1 MTVPAHPRSPGPTAL
16 RRPAV
21 SRPSV
26 ALRRPIASR
35 RPAAPRHPAA
45 FRRPAADR
53 AEIRLPWWAVA
64 LPVVAFGALLIM
76 IMSPG
81 QAQAATA
88 DPALGQL
95 IERALRLL
103 SH

>member
-1 MTVPAHPRSPGPTAL
+1 MTAPAHPRSPGPTAF
-16 RRPAV
+16 RGPAV
-21 SRPSV
+21 PCHPVASRRRPSV
-26 ALRRPIASR
+26 
-35 RPAAPRHPAA
+35 PRHPAA
-45 FRRPAADR
+45 LHRPAADR

-88 DPALGQL
+88 DPGLGQL
-95 IERALRLL
+95 IERTLQLL

>member
-1 MTVPAHPRSPGPTAL
+1 MTAPAHPRSPGPTAS

-21 SRPSV
+21 PCHPV
-26 ALRRPIASR
+26 ASR
-35 RPAAPRHPAA
+35 SPAVPRHPAA
-45 FRRPAADR
+45 LHRPAADR

-95 IERALRLL
+95 IERALQLL

>member
-1 MTVPAHPRSPGPTAL
+1 MTAPAHPRSPGPTAS

-21 SRPSV
+21 PCHPV
-26 ALRRPIASR
+26 ASR
-35 RPAAPRHPAA
+35 SSAVPRHPAA
-45 FRRPAADR
+45 LHRPAADH

-64 LPVVAFGALLIM
+64 LPVVVFGALLIM

-95 IERALRLL
+95 IERTLQLL

>member
-1 MTVPAHPRSPGPTAL
+1 MTVPAHPRSPGPAAL
-16 RRPAV
+16 HRPVA

-26 ALRRPIASR
+26 ASR
-35 RPAAPRHPAA
+35 RPVAPRHPAA
-45 FRRPAADR
+45 SRRPAVGR

-95 IERALRLL
+95 IERTLRLL

>member
-1 MTVPAHPRSPGPTAL
+1 MTAPAHPRSPGPTAS

-21 SRPSV
+21 PCHPV
-26 ALRRPIASR
+26 ASR
-35 RPAAPRHPAA
+35 SPAVPRHPAA
-45 FRRPAADR
+45 LHRPAADR

-95 IERALRLL
+95 IERTLQLL

>member
-1 MTVPAHPRSPGPTAL
+1 MTAPAHPRSPGPTAS
-16 RRPAV
+16 RSPAV
-21 SRPSV
+21 PCHPV
-26 ALRRPIASR
+26 ASR
-35 RPAAPRHPAA
+35 SPAVPRHPAA
-45 FRRPAADR
+45 LHRPAADR

-95 IERALRLL
+95 IERTLQLL

>member
-1 MTVPAHPRSPGPTAL
+1 MPVPAHPRSPRPATT
-16 RRPAV
+16 RRPAI
-21 SRPSV
+21 S
-26 ALRRPIASR
+26 
-35 RPAAPRHPAA
+35 HP
-45 FRRPAADR
+45 PAADR

-64 LPVVAFGALLIM
+64 LPAVAFAALLLM

-95 IERALRLL
+95 IERTLHLFAR
-103 SH
+103 

>member
-1 MTVPAHPRSPGPTAL
+1 MTAPAHPRSPGPTA
-16 RRPAV
+16 
-21 SRPSV
+21 SH
-26 ALRRPIASR
+26 
-35 RPAAPRHPAA
+35 AA
-45 FRRPAADR
+45 R

-95 IERALRLL
+95 IERTLQLFFN
-103 SH
+103 

>member
-1 MTVPAHPRSPGPTAL
+1 MTAPAHPRSPGPTAS

-21 SRPSV
+21 PCHPVASRSPSV
-26 ALRRPIASR
+26 
-35 RPAAPRHPAA
+35 PRHPAA
-45 FRRPAADR
+45 LHRPAADR

-88 DPALGQL
+88 DPGLGQL
-95 IERALRLL
+95 IERTLQLL